1 MTRAIRHLRS
11 LRARTVAAAFAAVLV
26 AAVGAAAVAPAA
38 VAAPGDTW
46 VSRTP
51 PINDQYWHGVT
62 YGEGLFVAVA
72 ANEVMTSPDGVTWQ
86 SRTAPSGIWSAV
98 TYGGGQFVAV
108 ANNGGTFLAM
118 TSPDG
123 ITWTGQAGLGTPTNW
138 TGVTYGSGKFVAIGE
153 QWVASSADGISWTE
167 NATTVVAQW
176 SSVTFGAS
184 KFVAVAKAIGGDCT
198 SASGTNCVITSSDG
212 VTWAAA
218 SAISGEEWNAV
229 TYGGPSGSELF
240 VSVAGAGSNRVMTSQ
255 DGTSWSAA
263 ASAAATNYWQS
274 ITYGANQFVA
284 VGFGGG
290 VMTSADGSTWTA
302 QTSGNSSLWNAV
314 AAGPQYVAVGQSSGD
329 SIMSSFIYAA
339 PTVSGVSPAVGPVTG
354 GTAVAITGT
363 GFIDG
368 ATAAIGGAACTG
380 VAVASATQLTCTTS
394 AAAAG
399 SAAVSVTNPDSQADS
414 LAGAFTYEAAPPSPP
429 SPPSPGKQTQQVAGD
444 CVTASGGFDGSVK
457 KLMKPK
463 CTTNAGQRI
472 GVKVGANR
480 RGDQAY
486 FRLYCKVPGA
496 KATGTRS
503 TGRGDGSRYC
513 TSGSLKVRALAG
525 GLTLRVVWSAPAT
538 SDFKAYRK
546 SKSYKV

>member
-51 PINDQYWHGVT
+51 PINDQYWHGIT

-123 ITWTGQAGLGTPTNW
+123 ITWTGQSGLGTPTNW

-153 QWVASSADGISWTE
+153 QWAASSTDGITWTE

-212 VTWAAA
+212 LTWAAA
-218 SAISGEEWNAV
+218 SAISGEEWNSV

-399 SAAVSVTNPDSQADS
+399 SAAVSVTNPDSQAAS
-414 LAGAFTYEAAPPSPP
+414 QAGAFTYEAAPP

-472 GVKVGANR
+472 GVKAGADR
-480 RGDQAY
+480 RIDQAY

-496 KATGTRS
+496 KTTGTRS
-503 TGRGDGSRYC
+503 TARGDGSRYC
-513 TSGSLKVRALAG
+513 PSGSLKVRALVS

-538 SDFKAYRK
+538 QDVTTYRERSPTK
-546 SKSYKV
+546 CEG

>member
-1 MTRAIRHLRS
+1 
-11 LRARTVAAAFAAVLV
+11 
-26 AAVGAAAVAPAA
+26 
-38 VAAPGDTW
+38 
-46 VSRTP
+46 
-51 PINDQYWHGVT
+51 
-62 YGEGLFVAVA
+62 
-72 ANEVMTSPDGVTWQ
+72 
-86 SRTAPSGIWSAV
+86 
-98 TYGGGQFVAV
+98 
-108 ANNGGTFLAM
+108 
-118 TSPDG
+118 
-123 ITWTGQAGLGTPTNW
+123 
-138 TGVTYGSGKFVAIGE
+138 
-153 QWVASSADGISWTE
+153 
-167 NATTVVAQW
+167 
-176 SSVTFGAS
+176 
-184 KFVAVAKAIGGDCT
+184 
-198 SASGTNCVITSSDG
+198 
-212 VTWAAA
+212 
-218 SAISGEEWNAV
+218 
-229 TYGGPSGSELF
+229 
-240 VSVAGAGSNRVMTSQ
+240 MTSQ
-255 DGTSWSAA
+255 DGTSWAAA

-290 VMTSADGSTWTA
+290 VMTSADGSNWTP

-429 SPPSPGKQTQQVAGD
+429 SPGKQTQQVAGD